1 MMTVQDII
9 NKTPNDEIVIG
20 NFIMERFLSKKFND
34 IVDIV
39 NSLPHING
47 DLQLKKDDNVKVTL
61 FWLVVLMNDTS
72 LTSILL
78 DRGNCDV
85 NTLGTYKSRKFF
97 QATPLYVACALGRKY
112 IKIITILLEECK
124 ADVNITDRD
133 GYTPLMKTTICSL
146 LNPQDAIEITNILIF
161 YGANVNYAVEKSG
174 GNTALHYA
182 LEYGNNNNN
191 YEHAK
196 YLISR
201 GADPFNIKNSAN
213 ANAVILFAIY
223 LAKKH
228 DEYLDDDDDECAEE
242 FEAKKVIL
250 QGFVN
255 ELVKSRYFEDGDD
268 HVETLFRLFGAA
280 FYPFIVRYK
289 KYFWLNAIDYR
300 ERRRKKV
307 LNTSVADKRFS
318 DIVGTD
324 KCEFQTFDDLKLI
337 ESKIDCLIQSIF
349 ISQRILGPKHGLTIE
364 LLRELCL
371 EYEEDKRRLLSQYIK
386 EIDNSPTKRRRLK

>member
-1 MMTVQDII
+1 M
-9 NKTPNDEIVIG
+9 
-20 NFIMERFLSKKFND
+20 
-34 IVDIV
+34 
-39 NSLPHING
+39 
-47 DLQLKKDDNVKVTL
+47 
-61 FWLVVLMNDTS
+61 
-72 LTSILL
+72 
-78 DRGNCDV
+78 
-85 NTLGTYKSRKFF
+85 
-97 QATPLYVACALGRKY
+97 
-112 IKIITILLEECK
+112 
-124 ADVNITDRD
+124 
-133 GYTPLMKTTICSL
+133 
-146 LNPQDAIEITNILIF
+146 
-161 YGANVNYAVEKSG
+161 
-174 GNTALHYA
+174 
-182 LEYGNNNNN
+182 
-191 YEHAK
+191 
-196 YLISR
+196 
-201 GADPFNIKNSAN
+201 
-213 ANAVILFAIY
+213 
-223 LAKKH
+223 
-228 DEYLDDDDDECAEE
+228 
-242 FEAKKVIL
+242 

-280 FYPFIVRYK
+280 FYPFIVRYT